1 MQVNLTYTRAHLVPW
16 RLCCC
21 YICAV
26 GMFLM
31 RRGLVMQIVTC
42 STHRP
47 LSLTEV
53 INLGPKHQP
62 VQ

>member
-26 GMFLM
+26 KMFLIW
-31 RRGLVMQIVTC
+31 RGLVMPFVYVLDTQA
-42 STHRP
+42 S
-47 LSLTEV
+47 
-53 INLGPKHQP
+53 QP
-62 VQ
+62 DGGN

>member
-1 MQVNLTYTRAHLVPW
+1 MQVTLIHARAHVVPW

-26 GMFLM
+26 GKSLM
-31 RRGLVMQIVTC
+31 RRDLVMQGLTC

-47 LSLTEV
+47 LEV
-53 INLGPKHQP
+53 FNLGPKHQP
-62 VQ
+62 AQ